1 MEGGWIVLAA
11 ALLLFLS
18 PDVQGT
24 AHLSFSNNTQ
34 GTSMLFICA
43 QNSADNGTFFFRT
56 MQMNNTSN
64 MLTPTERRVKEIRGM
79 VNGNMIKCEFTVPNV
94 NASNT
99 RSSEDT
105 TFSVLLGNGSFDGSA
120 FGLFIRLLDS
130 KPLDLTKPDS
140 NVPAP
145 TTMPNNSGALQ
156 PHAVLLLLSVLTL
169 SVLLRTPNNCDPS
182 GNSSCLFVSAVS
194 SVPVPPNGVDLSI
207 ELSGES
213 ARYIAV
219 GFTANASEGT
229 SMLFICAQNSSDNGT
244 FFFRTMERNNTDDM
258 LTATERRVKEI
269 RGMVNGNMIKC
280 EFTVPNVNAS
290 NTRSSEDTT
299 FSVLLGNGSFDGSAL
314 GAFNLLLKSRP
325 LDLTKP
331 NSNVPSTAAPIS
343 NTTLPITTMPSITT
357 MPNNSGALQPHAV
370 LLLLSVLTL
379 SVLLRV

>member
-1 MEGGWIVLAA
+1 MEGGLIVLAA

-34 GTSMLFICA
+34 LNITRDGCGVSKLCME
-43 QNSADNGTFFFRT
+43 
-56 MQMNNTSN
+56 
-64 MLTPTERRVKEIRGM
+64 TP
-79 VNGNMIKCEFTVPNV
+79 
-94 NASNT
+94 
-99 RSSEDT
+99 
-105 TFSVLLGNGSFDGSA
+105 
-120 FGLFIRLLDS
+120 
-130 KPLDLTKPDS
+130 
-140 NVPAP
+140 
-145 TTMPNNSGALQ
+145 
-156 PHAVLLLLSVLTL
+156 H
-169 SVLLRTPNNCDPS
+169 NCDPS

-194 SVPVPPNGVDLSI
+194 SVPVPPNGVDLSV
-207 ELSGES
+207 ELSGKS
-213 ARYIAV
+213 AGYIAV
-219 GFTANASEGT
+219 GVTANASEGT

-244 FFFRTMERNNTDDM
+244 FFFRTMERNNNDDM
-258 LTATERRVKEI
+258 LTPIEMVRFQIGERI

-280 EFTVPNVNAS
+280 EFTFPNVNAS

-314 GAFNLLLKSRP
+314 GAFNLLLKSRL

-331 NSNVPSTAAPIS
+331 NSNVSSTAAPIS
-343 NTTLPITTMPSITT
+343 NTT